1 MLKYAE
7 HVNILTGCTSLFAS
21 ITSPSQLYF
30 FDTST
35 HSKHMYVDDILIF
48 AIQNIFA
55 LNN

>member
-48 AIQNIFA
+48 A